1 MPKKAIKKAKIE
13 KVVIQPVNN
22 IVSSNDDKVKE
33 LQNLI
38 LTQGWKIIKEAM
50 DVNIEFMGEEI
61 ITKFDPINKKALTDQ
76 EIDNIRFKRSSFKE
90 LKDFPE
96 LLIKTLSHKQTTE
109 LKNYDPYLT
118 VSDIKK

>member
-1 MPKKAIKKAKIE
+1 MPKKAIKKVKIE

-22 IVSSNDDKVKE
+22 IVSSNEDKVKE